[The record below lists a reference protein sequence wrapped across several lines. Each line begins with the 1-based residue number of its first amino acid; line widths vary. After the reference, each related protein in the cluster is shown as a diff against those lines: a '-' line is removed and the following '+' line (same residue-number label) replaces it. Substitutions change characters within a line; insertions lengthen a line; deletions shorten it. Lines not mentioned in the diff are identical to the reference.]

1 MTTITTGLTSHKLRT
16 TSGVVADGKHQKDS
30 NDMAR
35 LVNGKLQGHWR
46 DATQRAGEFVRVASP
61 FRDWVTAD
69 RAGRFPAE
77 PGRYH
82 LYVSLACPWA
92 HRTLILRKLK
102 QLEDVITVSVVDP
115 VSGDDGWRFSDAP
128 GCTPDALYGS
138 SHLHQLYTRA
148 RADFTGLVT
157 VPVLWDRRTETIV
170 NNESPE
176 IIRMLNSAFDA
187 FTPVRADYYPEA
199 LRPEIDAINEFVYE
213 RINNGVYRC
222 GFAGTQAVYDRAF
235 DALFGALDEIEAR
248 LATSRFLVGNT
259 LTEADWRLFPTLL
272 RFDAVYYSLFRC
284 NRHRMVDFPN
294 LSSYLRDLYQRPG
307 IAETVDFDH
316 IKHHYFLSLRQLN
329 PSGIVP
335 NGPALDFDAPH
346 DRGRFGP
353 VQVAQRATSP

>member
-1 MTTITTGLTSHKLRT
+1 
-16 TSGVVADGKHQKDS
+16 
-30 NDMAR
+30 MAR

-46 DATQRAGEFVRVASP
+46 DATQRGGEFVRVTSP
-61 FRDWVTAD
+61 FRAWVTAD
-69 RAGRFPAE
+69 GPGPFVAE

-92 HRTLILRKLK
+92 HRTLIFRKLK
-102 QLEDVITVSVVDP
+102 QLEEIISISVVDP
-115 VSGDDGWRFSDAP
+115 ISGDDGWRFSDYRR
-128 GCTPDALYGS
+128 CTPDSLFGS

-148 RADFTGLVT
+148 KPDFTGLVT
-157 VPVLWDRRTETIV
+157 VPVLWDRKTATIV

-187 FTPVRADYYPEA
+187 FTPVRADYYPES
-199 LRPEIDAINEFVYE
+199 LRAEIDAVNDFVYE

-235 DALFGALDEIEAR
+235 DTLFGALDEVEAR
-248 LATSRFLVGNT
+248 LARSRFLIGNT

-272 RFDAVYYSLFRC
+272 RFDVVYYSLFRC
-284 NRHRMVDFPN
+284 NRQRIEDYPN
-294 LSSYLRDLYQRPG
+294 LSNYLRDLYQRPG

-316 IKHHYFLSLRQLN
+316 IKRHYFLSLRQLN
-329 PSGIVP
+329 PGGIVP
-335 NGPALDFDAPH
+335 DGPTLDFSAPH

-353 VQVAQRATSP
+353 VQIAQHQASP

>member
-1 MTTITTGLTSHKLRT
+1 
-16 TSGVVADGKHQKDS
+16 
-30 NDMAR
+30 MAR
-35 LVNGKLQGHWR
+35 LVNGKVQGHWR
-46 DATQRAGEFVRVASP
+46 DASQRGGEFVRVTSP
-61 FRDWVTAD
+61 FRAWVTAD
-69 RAGRFPAE
+69 GPGPFVAE

-92 HRTLILRKLK
+92 HRTLIFHKLK
-102 QLEDVITVSVVDP
+102 QLEDIISISVVDP
-115 VSGDDGWRFSDAP
+115 VSGEDGWRFSDYP
-128 GCTPDALYGS
+128 RCTPDALYGS

-148 RADFTGLVT
+148 RPDFTGLVT
-157 VPVLWDRRTETIV
+157 VPVLWDKKTATIV

-187 FTPVRADYYPEA
+187 YTPVRADYYPEA
-199 LRPEIDAINEFVYE
+199 LRPEIDAVNDFVYE

-235 DALFGALDEIEAR
+235 DALFGALDEVEAR
-248 LATSRFLVGNT
+248 LARSRFLIGNT

-284 NRHRMVDFPN
+284 NRQRIADYPN
-294 LSSYLRDLYQRPG
+294 LANYLRDLYQRPG

-316 IKHHYFLSLRQLN
+316 IKRHYFLSLRQLN
-329 PSGIVP
+329 PAGIVP
-335 NGPALDFDAPH
+335 DGPAHDFSASH

-353 VQVAQRATSP
+353 VQIAQRQASP